1 MPDLALAPN
10 GKTPPPDA
18 QVKGG
23 AMRLGEILV
32 ARGLVRV
39 SDVEKAVV
47 RQHELGGWLG
57 DNLIALGYLTT
68 DQLATV
74 INATPPLPNTLAE
87 TGISPRNLL
96 NLMLKLMHLESL
108 ETVPELSDRMKLP
121 HRVLQQLMDEAAQQR

>member
-1 MPDLALAPN
+1 MLPSRTQTSVPPTAEARRDRYVVRPLSMPDLALAPN
-10 GKTPPPDA
+10 SKTPPPDA

-39 SDVEKAVV
+39 SDVETAVR

-57 DNLIALGYLTT
+57 DNLIALGYLTP

-87 TGISPRNLL
+87 T
-96 NLMLKLMHLESL
+96 
-108 ETVPELSDRMKLP
+108 
-121 HRVLQQLMDEAAQQR
+121 